1 MDSKKVSI
9 ILAVLLVLSLIFGI
23 YQTYSLSKT
32 SNDKDAYESKNA
44 ELTRELADTN
54 GRNDQLLGEQERLQ
68 KQLEQV
74 SEEHAKLLEI
84 EEQESSII
92 HSASDSMNQLD
103 EIFAKARQILVPD
116 GEQDEQKD
124 AVQEETNSDG
134 DGQLGLAERMTHILD
149 EAKSMLDMCTSLD
162 KKYEESQKL
171 ALQQQETIEKNEL
184 TLESQSAELTANKE
198 QLEKMIQSDTEK
210 EQAIAAKDEMISNLQ
225 TRIDELEG
233 QLTMM
238 RTTVSEWL
246 VPSEQSV
253 SDE

>member
-1 MDSKKVSI
+1 MNSKKVSI

-32 SNDKDAYESKNA
+32 SNEKNACERKNA
-44 ELTRELADTN
+44 ELEREIADTN

-84 EEQESSII
+84 EVQESGII
-92 HSASDSMNQLD
+92 HSAADSINQLD
-103 EIFAKARQILVPD
+103 EVFATIRQTLVPD

-124 AVQEETNSDG
+124 AVKEETTSDG
-134 DGQLGLAERMTHILD
+134 DEQLDLSERMTYILD
-149 EAKSMLDMCTSLD
+149 EAKSMLDMCTLLS

-171 ALQQQETIEKNEL
+171 AIQQQETIEKNEL
-184 TLESQSAELTANKE
+184 TIESQSAEITANKE
-198 QLEKMIQSDTEK
+198 QLEKMIQSDAQK

-225 TRIDELEG
+225 TTIDELEG